1 MKLFMHHVLHGYM
14 WTTLHFP
21 FLNSMR
27 FLSVLF
33 SRLVRCLWTAAQLS
47 RVPAIPPI
55 FVTLTKYL
63 RLHYASSLT
72 KMLKLKFFKW
82 SLLTPANLKT
92 QTDKQTDQYNIWN
105 SCICWRYIWLYML
118 SITALFFHQFFHTTH
133 TIFHFQLRCLL
144 FCLSNL
150 LLIFQ

>member
-1 MKLFMHHVLHGYM
+1 MKLFMHHVLHGYT
-14 WTTLHFP
+14 WTTLPCP

-105 SCICWRYIWLYML
+105 SYICWRYMTVYAFYYSSVFPSVFFIPLILY
-118 SITALFFHQFFHTTH
+118 STFSSDACF
-133 TIFHFQLRCLL
+133 
-144 FCLSNL
+144 SA
-150 LLIFQ
+150 

>member
-1 MKLFMHHVLHGYM
+1 MHPVLHGYM

-105 SCICWRYIWLYML
+105 SYICWRYMTVYAFYYSSVFPSVFSYHSYYIPL
-118 SITALFFHQFFHTTH
+118 SAQMPAF
-133 TIFHFQLRCLL
+133 LL
-144 FCLSNL
+144 K
-150 LLIFQ
+150 